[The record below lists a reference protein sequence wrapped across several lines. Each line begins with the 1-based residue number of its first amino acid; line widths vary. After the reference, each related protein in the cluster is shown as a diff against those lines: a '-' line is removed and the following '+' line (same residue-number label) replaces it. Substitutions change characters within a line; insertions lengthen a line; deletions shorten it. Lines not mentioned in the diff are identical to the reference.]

1 MNHHSVS
8 DSTLLN
14 PMESPDLNDRKEK
27 TKKDKRNLMHM
38 FKRSKKS
45 KERQLDAVAPHLGV
59 SIGTAE
65 TKRSFSKL
73 KNQRQVSSASHL
85 TPPLSHRYK
94 VYSGVSDA
102 EADDGSYSD
111 GASSE
116 SELIATLVNPTAAA
130 LSRSTSQLDS
140 LETPGNNSRVSWLS
154 MYVYVG
160 VATWP
165 PFLYKGVHDL

>member
-1 MNHHSVS
+1 MSVS
-8 DSTLLN
+8 DSSLLN
-14 PMESPDLNDRKEK
+14 PMESPDLNGRKEK
-27 TKKDKRNLMHM
+27 TKKDKRTLMHM

-45 KERQLDAVAPHLGV
+45 KDRQLDAVAPHLGV

-73 KNQRQVSSASHL
+73 KNQRLVSSTSHL

-94 VYSGVSDA
+94 VYSGTN

-130 LSRSTSQLDS
+130 LNRSTSQLDS
-140 LETPGNNSRVSWLS
+140 LETPGNNSRVSLLIL
-154 MYVYVG
+154 VG
-160 VATWP
+160 
-165 PFLYKGVHDL
+165 